1 MSTPRRLFIALGLT
15 EGARGRLRAA
25 FAERAPPG
33 ARPTAPANYHLT
45 LVFIGDVSP
54 GELNICRRS
63 LATCAPATLP
73 SLWVE
78 RIAPFPGPGSRLIAA
93 HLHPSA
99 ELNALQRCLARE
111 TDTLTG
117 AKERDRPWRPHITL
131 ARLPRG
137 GHQPLSPQSC
147 DLHLE
152 AGELGL
158 YEGVQSPGGYRYQCL
173 IRQEAPPNRSSRA
186 SRNPG

>member
-15 EGARGRLRAA
+15 DSARRRLRAA
-25 FAERAPPG
+25 FADCAPAG

-45 LVFIGDVSP
+45 LVFIGDASP
-54 GELNICRRS
+54 AELEICRRT
-63 LATCAPATLP
+63 LAACAPATLP
-73 SLWVE
+73 PLWVE
-78 RIAPFPGPGSRLIAA
+78 HIAPFPGPGSRLIAA

-99 ELNALQRCLARE
+99 ELNALRRCLAQG

-117 AKERDRPWRPHITL
+117 TEERRRPWRPHITL

-137 GHQPLSPQSC
+137 GQPLSPQNC
-147 DLHLE
+147 DLRLE

-158 YEGVQSPGGYRYQCL
+158 YEGVHSTGGYRYQCL
-173 IRQEAPPNRSSRA
+173 IRQESPPNRSPRA
-186 SRNPG
+186 SRNPE